1 MGLEMAVRDMERS
14 DEEESD
20 DEVQTLKG
28 VWCWDLKRFYIF
40 FLQNDFILYFCL
52 YISIIFLFIYSTPFG
67 MYDVYMNK

>member
-28 VWCWDLKRFYIF
+28 VWCWDLKRFDIFLFKMILSYIF
-40 FLQNDFILYFCL
+40 VYIFSSYF
-52 YISIIFLFIYSTPFG
+52 FIYSTLFG

>member
-28 VWCWDLKRFYIF
+28 LWCWDLRRFYIYLF
-40 FLQNDFILYFCL
+40 KMILSYFCL
-52 YISIIFLFIYSTPFG
+52 YIFIIFLFVSSTLFG
-67 MYDVYMNK
+67 MYDVDINK

>member
-28 VWCWDLKRFYIF
+28 VWCWVSED
-40 FLQNDFILYFCL
+40 
-52 YISIIFLFIYSTPFG
+52 SIFIYS
-67 MYDVYMNK
+67 K

>member
-28 VWCWDLKRFYIF
+28 VWCWDLKRF
-40 FLQNDFILYFCL
+40 D
-52 YISIIFLFIYSTPFG
+52 IFLFKMILSYIF
-67 MYDVYMNK
+67 VYLFS

>member
-28 VWCWDLKRFYIF
+28 VWCWDLKRFYIYLF
-40 FLQNDFILYFCL
+40 KMILSYIFVYIFSSYFCL
-52 YISIIFLFIYSTPFG
+52 FTQHFPECMMLI
-67 MYDVYMNK
+67 